1 MSNFLSDVRFAL
13 RSMAKRPGTSA
24 LLVATLAVGLSANG
38 VIFNFLDAMV
48 LRPFTF
54 PNVPQLVRVWE
65 TGRGNDAVIRNNL
78 APANLRDVEA
88 QAGGTLSQVAAIQW
102 WDATLAGSVVA
113 ERVHGSKV
121 SPAFFEMLGVGV
133 AEGRAFTADEGRAGR
148 DRSAV
153 VGHALWQRVFGG
165 RPIVGTRVVL
175 DGEPYEVVGIA
186 PPEFQFPDGS
196 EFWAPLAL
204 PPAGAAVRDAHYLS
218 LMGRLQEGR
227 TVADAQAAVDVVAA
241 RLATEH
247 PQTNKG
253 LGFEVRAF
261 NHGFG
266 DPVLP
271 QILVIW
277 QVGAVLV
284 LLIACVNAA
293 NLVVAR
299 GAERQR
305 ELALRLA
312 LGSGRGRIVRQLLT
326 EGVVAALAAVALS
339 LPLTALGAYAVRVNM
354 PAELLRFV
362 AGWERIGLDWRTAAF
377 SAALAIAAS
386 GLFSAWPALR
396 AARSDPNDAL
406 RDGGRAVTAG
416 GLRQRGRNLL
426 VVVQFAAAMALV
438 AMAGVSLRGART
450 LVDGPQG
457 YDPDGA
463 IAFDLTLPEKAY
475 ADPARVRAFV
485 RNTTERLRATP
496 GVQEV
501 GVVNVLPARWD
512 NQTRG
517 IEVEGRPLPKDAEA
531 PPADARWIEPG
542 YFAVMRVPVLR
553 GRAIE
558 ESDDERAPRAA
569 VVSRAMAEG
578 FWPGEDPLGRRF
590 RAVTKQGDAPWL
602 TVVGVSGDVVHLW
615 LAGRNVPTYYQAMR
629 QEARRDLG
637 FVVRTAGGG
646 DTSALAPALRAAL
659 RSVDPD
665 VPALQ
670 VLDLRAAIRLSTVGP
685 RYIAGMMSAFG
696 ALALVLAVSGVYGV
710 LSYRV
715 QLRTLE
721 IGVRVALGA
730 TRRDVLGMA
739 LGQAGRLAAVGIALG
754 ATMAVLGGRALGSLL
769 RGAVGVEPLV
779 LAGVALALAASAG
792 AAAWVPARRALAVD
806 PARAL
811 RGD

>member
-1 MSNFLSDVRFAL
+1 MSNFLTDVRFAL

-24 LLVATLAVGLSANG
+24 LLVATLAVGLAANG

-48 LRPFTF
+48 LRPFPF
-54 PNVPQLVRVWE
+54 PNAPQLVRVWE

-88 QAGGTLSQVAAIQW
+88 QAGSALSQVAAIQW
-102 WDATLAGSVVA
+102 WDATLSGSVAA

-121 SPAFFEMLGVGV
+121 SPAFFQMLGVGV
-133 AEGRAFTADEGRAGR
+133 AHGRAFSADEGRAGGE
-148 DRSAV
+148 RSAV

-165 RPIVGTRVVL
+165 RPLVGTRIVL

-196 EFWAPLAL
+196 ELWAPIVL
-204 PPAGAAVRDAHYLS
+204 PPAGEASRDAHYLS
-218 LMGRLQEGR
+218 LMGRLQDGR
-227 TVADAQAAVDVVAA
+227 TVADAQASLDVVAA

-253 LGFEVRAF
+253 LGFQTRSF
-261 NHGFG
+261 NYGFG

-271 QILVIW
+271 SILAIW
-277 QVGAVLV
+277 QAGAMLV

-339 LPLTALGAYAVRVNM
+339 LPLTALGAYVVRVNM
-354 PAELLRFV
+354 PGELLRFV
-362 AGWERIGLDWRTAAF
+362 AGWERIGLDWRTAGF
-377 SAALAIAAS
+377 SAGLAIVAS
-386 GLFSAWPALR
+386 ALFSAWPALR
-396 AARSDPNDAL
+396 AARADPNDAL

-416 GLRQRGRNLL
+416 GRRQRGRDVL

-438 AMAGVSLRGART
+438 ATAVLSLRGALT

-457 YDPDGA
+457 YDPAGA
-463 IAFDLTLPEKAY
+463 IAFDLELPEKAY
-475 ADPARVRAFV
+475 ADPARIRAFV
-485 RNTTERLRATP
+485 RDTTERLRATP
-496 GVQEV
+496 GVLDV
-501 GVVNVLPARWD
+501 GVVNVLPARWTSR
-512 NQTRG
+512 TRG
-517 IEVEGRPLPKDAEA
+517 IEVEGRPLQTEAE
-531 PPADARWIEPG
+531 PPQADARWIEPG
-542 YFAVMRVPVLR
+542 YFGVMRVPLLR

-558 ESDDERAPRAA
+558 ERDDGQAPRAA
-569 VVSRAMAEG
+569 VVSRSMAEG

-590 RAVTKQGDAPWL
+590 RAVTKEGDAPWL
-602 TVVGVSGDVVHLW
+602 TVVGVSGDVVHQW
-615 LAGRNVPTYYQAMR
+615 LGRRNFPTYYQAMR
-629 QEARRDLG
+629 QETRRELA
-637 FVVRTAGGG
+637 FVVRTAGSG
-646 DTSALAPALRAAL
+646 DTSSLAPAVRAAL
-659 RSVDPD
+659 RAVDPD
-665 VPALQ
+665 VPAER
-670 VLDLRAAIRLSTVGP
+670 VMDMRTAIRISTVGP
-685 RYIAGMMSAFG
+685 RYIAGIMSAFG

-715 QLRTLE
+715 HLRTLE

-730 TRRDVLGMA
+730 TRRDVLGMT
-739 LGQAGRLAAVGIALG
+739 LGQAARLAAVGIALG
-754 ATMAVLGGRALGSLL
+754 GTLAVMGGRALGSVL
-769 RGAVGVEPLV
+769 RGAVGVEPLL
-779 LAGVALALAASAG
+779 LAGVALALAAAAV

-811 RGD
+811 RAD